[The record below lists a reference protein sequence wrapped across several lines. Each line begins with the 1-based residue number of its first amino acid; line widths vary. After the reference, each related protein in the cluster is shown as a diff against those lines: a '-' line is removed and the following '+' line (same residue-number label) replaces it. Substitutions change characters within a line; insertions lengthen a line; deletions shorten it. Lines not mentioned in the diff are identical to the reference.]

1 MPYPKIMNFV
11 QFYFDLAQ
19 GLQNLS
25 YFDLVLLN
33 KNKYILYQTDLVD
46 GLP

>member
-1 MPYPKIMNFV
+1 MPYPKIMNSV

-25 YFDLVLLN
+25 YFDLALLN
-33 KNKYILYQTDLVD
+33 KNKYILYQKDLVD